1 MSFET
6 DRETTVF
13 TRGQAVVDQ
22 GLRQYMLKIYNYM
35 TIGLLIT
42 AGVGY
47 YLAHS
52 PYFSMFFT
60 AEGQLTGAGWIALLL
75 PLPLVF
81 MIYPAVRSLNT
92 GLAFGLF
99 ALYSGLLGISLST
112 VFVVY
117 TGESVTRVFLITS
130 GMFLSTS
137 LYGYTTK
144 RDLTGIGGALF
155 MALFGIIIASIVN
168 IFIKSSGLDFLLSL
182 AGVVVFAG
190 LTAWDTQ
197 KFKDIYNEADSEAV
211 LTGKAILGA
220 LELYLDFINLFL
232 YLLRFFGSRRD

>member
-13 TRGQAVVDQ
+13 TRGQAVIDQ

-60 AEGQLTGAGWIALLL
+60 PEGQLTGMGWIALLL

-99 ALYSGLLGISLST
+99 ALYSLYRCD
-112 VFVVY
+112 VF
-117 TGESVTRVFLITS
+117 SR
-130 GMFLSTS
+130 
-137 LYGYTTK
+137 
-144 RDLTGIGGALF
+144 A
-155 MALFGIIIASIVN
+155 ASI
-168 IFIKSSGLDFLLSL
+168 SGSLWFPGFLEYAETQEMERRPDRLYLSL
-182 AGVVVFAG
+182 GDREDRSRNPILRTVREHTEQLASHLEQKG
-190 LTAWDTQ
+190 LRVTWELNPGNHFMEPELRTA
-197 KFKDIYNEADSEAV
+197 KGIRALLEA
-211 LTGKAILGA
+211 
-220 LELYLDFINLFL
+220 
-232 YLLRFFGSRRD
+232 